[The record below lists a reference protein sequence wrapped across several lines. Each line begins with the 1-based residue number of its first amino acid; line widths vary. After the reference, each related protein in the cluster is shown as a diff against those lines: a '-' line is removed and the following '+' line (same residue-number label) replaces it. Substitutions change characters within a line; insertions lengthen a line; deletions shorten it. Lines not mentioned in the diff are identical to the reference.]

1 MGAQVRGAHYKGMCV
16 YSAIVVEV
24 EHMAQNMWSVHGS
37 FGSGHGLD
45 LLIILITYL
54 FPFQP
59 TRIGVSRPGL
69 PGHHDRTS
77 TGMGRLAPA
86 ASVVRFY
93 QPAEVREAIGFLV
106 PV

>member
-1 MGAQVRGAHYKGMCV
+1 MEA
-16 YSAIVVEV
+16 
-24 EHMAQNMWSVHGS
+24 
-37 FGSGHGLD
+37 FDPGHGLD

-93 QPAEVREAIGFLV
+93 HGSTWIGYKRGHVL
-106 PV
+106 